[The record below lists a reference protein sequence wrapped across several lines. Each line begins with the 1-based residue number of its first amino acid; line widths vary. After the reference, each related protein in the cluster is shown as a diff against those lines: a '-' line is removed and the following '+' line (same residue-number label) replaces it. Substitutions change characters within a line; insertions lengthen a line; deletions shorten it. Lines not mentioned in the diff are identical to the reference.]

1 MERNVMEF
9 VHEVSRKLAQ
19 LTTEQMMLC
28 LIIMCLL
35 LVVMMGLSLLI
46 LHKRTRR
53 AEEQVKTLSDGVGQQ
68 LAAAEA
74 ITRESRETSKREM
87 NEAMQQVNDSM
98 LHMMGEITRTQ
109 QGQIEALGGQLR
121 AAGRQEEE
129 RMERI
134 RQMMDRR
141 LGAYEERLGGVS
153 QTLDTKLAGNEE
165 RMERMRETIEG
176 GLQRIRDD
184 NQTQLEQMRLTV
196 DEKLNA
202 TVDQRLEASF
212 AAVTRRLEQVTT
224 SLSAMQ
230 SLAGS
235 VDELTRTLGS
245 AQPIGAW
252 GEVQLGALLAQMLA
266 PEQYAQHAC
275 VRPGGEQVADYVV
288 VMPGQGHGHTVYLPM
303 DTSLPMREYMEL
315 RAALEGG
322 TRQEIESARGLLESA
337 VRMHAR
343 RMSEKLIAPPY
354 TTDYAVM
361 FLQSEG
367 LYAEVLRISGLAER
381 IQQESRMVI
390 AGPTTLAALLT
401 SLQMGFRS
409 LAIEQRTGEIA
420 QLLGAVRSDLGG
432 FATLL
437 ARTQKKLRQ
446 ASETIE
452 SAQRHSET
460 IAKKLSDVGELPAGE
475 ARRLLAD
482 EDGEGLDPF
491 DDDDDNWD

>member
-1 MERNVMEF
+1 MEF
-9 VHEVSRKLAQ
+9 ISQVKERIAAM
-19 LTTEQMMLC
+19 TAEQMMLC
-28 LIIMCLL
+28 LIALCLM
-35 LVVMMGLSLLI
+35 LVVLMGVSLLI
-46 LHKRTRR
+46 LHRRTRR
-53 AEEQVKTLSDGVGQQ
+53 AEEQVKNLSDGVSEQ
-68 LAAAEA
+68 LAAAESLS
-74 ITRESRETSKREM
+74 REGRETSKREIS
-87 NEAMQQVNDSM
+87 EAMQQVNDSM

-134 RQMMDRR
+134 RQTMDRR
-141 LGAYEERLGGVS
+141 LGSYEERLGSVS
-153 QTLDTKLAGNEE
+153 QTLDARLSGNDE
-165 RMERMRETIEG
+165 RMDRMRETIEG
-176 GLQRIRDD
+176 GLQQIRDD

-212 AAVTRRLEQVTT
+212 SAVTQRLEQVTR
-224 SLSAMQ
+224 SLNAMQ

-235 VDELTRTLGS
+235 VDELSRTLGS
-245 AQPIGAW
+245 AQPLGAW
-252 GEVQLGALLAQMLA
+252 GEVQLGSLLAQMLA

-275 VRPGGEQVADYVV
+275 VKPGGEPVADFVV

-303 DTSLPMREYMEL
+303 DASLPMREYAEL
-315 RAALEGG
+315 RAALENG

-437 ARTQKKLRQ
+437 SRTQKKLRQ

-460 IAKKLSDVGELPAGE
+460 IARKLSDVGELPADE
-475 ARRLLAD
+475 ARRLLH
-482 EDGEGLDPF
+482 EDGSGMPDPF
-491 DDDDDNWD
+491 DEDDDSWD

>member
-1 MERNVMEF
+1 MEFLNKIMERIAAMT
-9 VHEVSRKLAQ
+9 A
-19 LTTEQMMLC
+19 EQMMLC
-28 LIIMCLL
+28 LIALCLL
-35 LVVMMGLSLLI
+35 LVVMMGVSLLI
-46 LHKRTRR
+46 LNKRTRR
-53 AEEQVKTLSDGVGQQ
+53 AEAQVKTLSDGVSEQ
-68 LAAAEA
+68 LAAAESLS
-74 ITRESRETSKREM
+74 REGRETSKREIS
-87 NEAMQQVNDSM
+87 EAMQQVNDSM

-134 RQMMDRR
+134 RQTMDRR
-141 LGAYEERLGGVS
+141 LGSYEERLGSVS
-153 QTLDTKLAGNEE
+153 QTLDAKLSGNDE
-165 RMERMRETIEG
+165 RMDRMRETIEG
-176 GLQRIRDD
+176 GLQKIRDD
-184 NQTQLEQMRLTV
+184 NQQQLEQMRLTV

-212 AAVTRRLEQVTT
+212 SAVTQRLEQVTR
-224 SLSAMQ
+224 SLNAMQ

-235 VDELTRTLGS
+235 VDELSRTLGS
-245 AQPIGAW
+245 AQPLGAW
-252 GEVQLGALLAQMLA
+252 GEVQLGSLLAQMLA

-275 VRPGGEQVADYVV
+275 VKPGGEPVADYVV

-303 DTSLPMREYMEL
+303 DASLPMREYMEL
-315 RAALEGG
+315 RAALENG

-437 ARTQKKLRQ
+437 SRTQKKLRQ

-460 IAKKLSDVGELPAGE
+460 IAKKLSDVGELPADE
-475 ARRLLAD
+475 ARRLLHD
-482 EDGEGLDPF
+482 EEDGMSDLF
-491 DDDDDNWD
+491 DEDDDNWD